1 MIEHMPNVA
10 FLSFDTNDTGGGVQ
24 RVSYLLVK
32 GFKQKGIKSFLIYDK
47 VLSNP
52 STYYNGKF
60 LYDGN
65 NDNRKLEQFIR
76 EHKIKFIINNC
87 VVTTIRTGAE
97 IKDVLDRCDCKMI
110 SIIHAKPDLY
120 KVIPS
125 IYSLV
130 WRLKRSKGTRNKLLD
145 ILKLCIFPLY
155 KFYSNKKYINWRKN
169 IYMNSHE
176 VVVLSKYYIDN
187 FCGMLNIS
195 DRNVTSIPNP
205 LNTEYICSESDIAK
219 KCKEVLVVSR
229 LEESSKGLSRVFRAW
244 KAIENNSSNSEW
256 YLTIVGVGE
265 DMVYYKN
272 LCKELNLK
280 RVKFE
285 GYQNPFIYYK
295 RAKIFI
301 MSSFHEGFPMT
312 LLEAEQMGLAI
323 VAFNNFESLQE
334 LIVDNKNGY
343 LVKDDVVCLA
353 KKIQDLIDNPDLC
366 EKFAKFSM
374 EHSKCFSLDIV
385 LKKWFQLFNS
395 L

>member
-1 MIEHMPNVA
+1 
-10 FLSFDTNDTGGGVQ
+10 
-24 RVSYLLVK
+24 
-32 GFKQKGIKSFLIYDK
+32 
-47 VLSNP
+47 
-52 STYYNGKF
+52 
-60 LYDGN
+60 
-65 NDNRKLEQFIR
+65 
-76 EHKIKFIINNC
+76 
-87 VVTTIRTGAE
+87 
-97 IKDVLDRCDCKMI
+97 
-110 SIIHAKPDLY
+110 
-120 KVIPS
+120 
-125 IYSLV
+125 
-130 WRLKRSKGTRNKLLD
+130 
-145 ILKLCIFPLY
+145 
-155 KFYSNKKYINWRKN
+155 
-169 IYMNSHE
+169 MNSHK

-187 FCGMLNIS
+187 FCDMLNIS

-205 LNTEYICSESDIAK
+205 LNPEYNCSESEISK

-256 YLTIVGVGE
+256 HLTIVGVGE

-285 GYQNPFIYYK
+285 GFQNPFRYYK

-334 LIVDNKNGY
+334 LVVDDKNGY

-385 LKKWFQLFNS
+385 LEKWFQLFNS